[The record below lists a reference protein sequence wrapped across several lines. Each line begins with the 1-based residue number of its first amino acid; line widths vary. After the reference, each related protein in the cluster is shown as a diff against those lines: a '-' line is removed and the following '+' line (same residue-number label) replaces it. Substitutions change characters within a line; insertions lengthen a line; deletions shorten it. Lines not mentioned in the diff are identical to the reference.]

1 MIDRQDRRSQ
11 LQTFKESLQWLTKR
25 QTSLVAFPEGQ
36 RSPDG
41 RLQECKAGMVKL
53 AMAAKV
59 PIIPLSISHTHAV
72 FPGYAWLP
80 VQPGANKLRVEIHEP
95 IVFTET
101 IVVDDDATER
111 VVLTMT
117 EDEIAAAMET
127 ALRSGLPACQQ
138 PLLENNNSNDDDE
151 SSSLPENAAP

>member
-1 MIDRQDRRSQ
+1 
-11 LQTFKESLQWLTKR
+11 
-25 QTSLVAFPEGQ
+25 
-36 RSPDG
+36 
-41 RLQECKAGMVKL
+41 MVKL

-80 VQPGANKLRVEIHEP
+80 VQSGAGKLRVEIHEP

-101 IVVDDDATER
+101 IVKEDGSTSVT
-111 VVLTMT
+111 LTMT
-117 EDEIAAAMET
+117 EEEIATAMEH

-138 PLLENNNSNDDDE
+138 PLAKEQDE
-151 SSSLPENAAP
+151 ALPADAAP